1 MDIFEKDKDIQRIL
15 DKIRGIPGLYN
26 YVANLPPEFVDS
38 FLSYFESNFDI
49 VNRADTVV
57 DLRLKKTTAP
67 EDEEWVYSF
76 AEPYPG
82 ISVICAR
89 LRGLDKLDNMSGR
102 DEEMRVS
109 VLHYCRKGR
118 CELYTNDGR
127 YAFSHP
133 GVLCQESRKFKKKN
147 FDFHGEEYEYVE
159 IAFRLDEI
167 GEEEKHYLT
176 GLGLDVDSMQKRYDD
191 DANFSIGNVSDTL
204 KAAEEE
210 LAGLMRSEMVDNTSL
225 LLMILRINNLIR
237 TGHVIFD
244 EKKFF
249 LTKGQREI
257 VNEIRNEIDDHPD
270 TLLTV
275 ENFSEKYGISVV
287 SLNKYFNIMYGNTIH
302 KYIQKYRM
310 DIAAKS
316 LRTTKSSVAEIAA
329 ASGYEN
335 QGKFGSVFK
344 KMYGLTPLEYRRQNL
359 NCDLE

>member
-1 MDIFEKDKDIQRIL
+1 MDIFEKEKNIQKVL
-15 DKIRGIPGLYN
+15 DKIREIPRLYN
-26 YVANLPPEFVDS
+26 YVTNLPPEFVDS
-38 FLSYFESNFDI
+38 FLGYFESNFDI
-49 VNRADTVV
+49 ISRADTVF
-57 DLRLKKTTAP
+57 DIRLKKATES
-67 EDEEWVYSF
+67 EDEEWLYSF

-82 ISVICAR
+82 ISVICGR
-89 LRGLDKLDNMSGR
+89 IKGLEKLDNMSGR

-133 GVLCQESRKFKKKN
+133 GVLCQESRKYKKKN
-147 FDFHGEEYEYVE
+147 FDFHGEEYECVE

-167 GEEEKHYLT
+167 GDEEKSYLA
-176 GLGLDVDSMQKRYDD
+176 GLGLDIDLMEKRYVD
-191 DANFSIGNVSDTL
+191 DADFSIGNVSDTL

-210 LAGLMRSEMVDNTSL
+210 LAGLMRAESVDNTSL

-237 TGHVIFD
+237 IGHVAFD
-244 EKKFF
+244 EKKFY

-257 VNEIRNEIDDHPD
+257 VNEIRNEIDNHPE

-275 ENFSEKYGISVV
+275 ESFSKKYGISVV
-287 SLNKYFNIMYGNTIH
+287 SLNKYFSIMHGNTIY

-310 DIAAKS
+310 EIAAKA
-316 LRTTKSSVAEIAA
+316 LRTTRSSIAEIAA

-335 QGKFGSVFK
+335 QGKFGTVFK
-344 KMYGLTPLEYRRQNL
+344 KIYGLTPLEYRRQNL
-359 NCDLE
+359 NCN